1 MLGDTERERVL
12 EALTGAFAFDDL
24 AERADLDAEVDDATA
39 GDFDGVAFLA
49 GAFSPFERLAICFGR
64 AEDAT
69 SLRPFA
75 ADFVETVSDEGRGE
89 GFFTPLTTGS
99 LMRCTQFS

>member
-1 MLGDTERERVL
+1 MLDDTERERVL
-12 EALTGAFAFDDL
+12 EVLTGGFAFDDL
-24 AERADLDAEVDDATA
+24 AERVDLGAEADDAPA
-39 GDFDGVAFLA
+39 GDFDGVAFRA
-49 GAFSPFERLAICFGR
+49 GAFSPFERLTICFGW

-69 SLRPFA
+69 TLRLFA

-89 GFFTPLTTGS
+89 GLFTPLTTGS